1 MEGTIIDN
9 KYKKKIITIPNILSF
24 FRLCL
29 IPVIVWLYLGLQN
42 YLWSAILVVISGVT
56 DVLDGIIARKFN
68 MISDIGKVLDPFA
81 DKTTQMTMMLLLITR
96 FPLMMLPFIVGM
108 AKEIFMTV
116 SGYMVIKKC
125 GIVLGADWHGKLA
138 TVVVS
143 ATVFLHFLWF
153 NITPV
158 VSNIFIILSTISI
171 ALSLAL
177 YAVRNFGYLM
187 GKGDMNKY

>member
-1 MEGTIIDN
+1 MDEKATID
-9 KYKKKIITIPNILSF
+9 KYKHKIITIPNLLSMA
-24 FRLCL
+24 RLCL
-29 IPVIVWLYLGLQN
+29 IPVISWVYLGQQN
-42 YLWSAILVVISGVT
+42 YVWAAILVVISGIT

-68 MISDIGKVLDPFA
+68 MKSDFGKVFDPIA
-81 DKTTQMTMMLLLITR
+81 DKATQITLILLLITK
-96 FPLMMLPFIVGM
+96 FPLLIWTFAISVV
-108 AKEIFMTV
+108 KEIFMAVT
-116 SGYMVIKKC
+116 GYMVIKKC
-125 GIVLGADWHGKLA
+125 NIVMGADWHGKLA

-158 VSNIFIILSTISI
+158 VSNIFAILSTISI

-177 YAVRNFGYLM
+177 YVVRNFSYLM